1 MNAQEFRLA
10 ILYRLISELEDAGK
24 TRLQKLVYFLQEAI
38 DVPTTYSFRM
48 HHYGP
53 YAEALETDIARLR
66 LTGYIEIEPDSQGY
80 GFHIKPID
88 SPFEEWSR
96 LIEPYN
102 EGIGRAIEVFGNR
115 QTHELELAATIH
127 FVDSLLADASTD
139 KVLDKVKSLK
149 PRFAESYIQDVHSEL
164 KSVGFLDDSKPETS
178 LSRQT

>member
-1 MNAQEFRLA
+1 MNTQEFRLA
-10 ILYRLISELEDAGK
+10 ILHKLISELEDTGK
-24 TRLQKLVYFLQEAI
+24 TRLQKLAYFLQEAVNI
-38 DVPTTYSFRM
+38 PTTYAFRM

-53 YAEALETDIARLR
+53 YAEALETDIARLS
-66 LTGYIEIEPDSQGY
+66 LTGFIKVEPDSQGY

-96 LIEPYN
+96 LVEPYN

-139 KVLDKVKSLK
+139 EVLDKVKSLK
-149 PRFAESYIQDVHSEL
+149 PRFDESYIQNVHSEL
-164 KSVGFLDDSKPETS
+164 KSVGFLDDSKPKTS